1 MLLHS
6 LSFNYKG
13 FLFFT
18 EKIYFDKVLMN
29 LKLFSYLVAR
39 FADFQKS
46 FSKIV

>member
-18 EKIYFDKVLMN
+18 EKIYFDKVLMK